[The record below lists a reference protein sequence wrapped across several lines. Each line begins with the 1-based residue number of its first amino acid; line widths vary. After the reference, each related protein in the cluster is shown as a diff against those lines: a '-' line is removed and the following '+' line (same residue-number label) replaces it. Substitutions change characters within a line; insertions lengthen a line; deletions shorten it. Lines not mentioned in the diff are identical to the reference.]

1 MNRTILRLVR
11 AGFVVPALISA
22 ACSPSGSR
30 PADEL
35 AGRTQFVA
43 NPSFEALDGA
53 VPKGWRTADWRPGAS
68 FAVADTGHE
77 GGRSVTISSPA
88 GADASW
94 LATVPIRPYAEYR
107 LSGWIKTENVEP
119 GTGRGALINVD
130 GEEAW
135 RTPAVTGTKD
145 WTKVEVEFDAGANDA
160 LEISCLFGGWG
171 LSTGRAWFDDVRL
184 DLVKAREL
192 GEPAVVIDAGRV
204 RAPLSKYVY
213 GQFIEHLGRCIY
225 QGIWAEMLEDR
236 KFFQPVGE
244 GESPWKAIGAA
255 SVTMDKASPFVGAH
269 TPRVAP
275 KAGREGGLVQD
286 GLAVLAGKEY
296 TGRIVLAGDPA
307 AAVRVSLVWG
317 DAPEARQTIEIV
329 DLGRGYRTYPL
340 AFAAS
345 AASSAPGTSA
355 AARLEIVSAGSWFK
369 VGTASL
375 MPADNVEGF
384 RPEVLALLKE
394 LDAPVYRWPGGN
406 FVSGYDW
413 RDGVGERDLR
423 PPRKNPAWKGVEH
436 NDVGLHEYLNLMRLL
451 GADPYIT
458 VNSGLGDVGLAV
470 AEIEYV
476 NGPAASPMGQWRA
489 RNGRAEPWGV
499 RLWSVGNEM
508 YGSWQL
514 GHMPLADYVK
524 KHVAFAGAMR
534 AEDPSIKIVAVGAVG
549 EWDETMLA
557 QAAGDMDY
565 LSEHFYCGEKPGL
578 LGHVSQIPN
587 EIRRI
592 AEAHRRYRA
601 TIPALKG
608 REIPVAL
615 DEWNY
620 WYGPDLYGEIGVRYF
635 LKDALGVAA
644 GFNEYARQSDIYAMG
659 NYAQTVNVIGAIK
672 TTKTAAAFDT
682 TGLVLKLYR
691 NRFGTLPVEVSGS
704 AAPLDVMAC
713 WREGRQVLTLSVVNP
728 TRRPVTLKLD
738 FGAFRVPKTARLS
751 LLAGDDPQAYNEPGV
766 LPAVVVRE
774 IEDAPFGRSVTVPPV
789 SVSLYEI
796 AERK

>member
-1 MNRTILRLVR
+1 MNKRIFWPSG
-11 AGFVVPALISA
+11 AGFAVLALTCV
-22 ACSPSGSR
+22 ACSPSGSP
-30 PADEL
+30 PANEL
-35 AGRTQFVA
+35 SGRTQFVA
-43 NPSFEALDGA
+43 NSSFEEMEGAL
-53 VPKGWRTADWRPGAS
+53 PKGWRTADWRPGAS
-68 FAVADTGHE
+68 FAVADAGHE
-77 GGRSVTISSPA
+77 GGRSVTISSST

-94 LATVPIRPYAEYR
+94 LATVPTRPYAEYR
-107 LSGWIKTENVEP
+107 LSGWIKTEALEP
-119 GTGRGALINVD
+119 GTGRGALINVRD
-130 GEEAW
+130 EEAW

-145 WTKVEVEFDAGANDA
+145 WTRVEVAFDAGANDA

-171 LSTGRAWFDDVRL
+171 ASTGRAWFDDVRL
-184 DLVKAREL
+184 DLVKAREPDA
-192 GEPAVVIDAGRV
+192 PAVTIDTGRV

-236 KFFQPVGE
+236 KFFWPVGE
-244 GESPWKAIGAA
+244 GESPWRATGEA
-255 SVTMDKASPFVGAH
+255 SVTMDRASPFAGAH
-269 TPRVAP
+269 APRVAP
-275 KAGREGGLVQD
+275 KAGGAGGLVQD
-286 GLAVLAGKEY
+286 GLAVLAGKSY
-296 TGRIVLAGDPA
+296 VGRIVLAGDPGT
-307 AAVRVSLVWG
+307 AVRASLVWG
-317 DAPEARQTIEIV
+317 EAPDARQTVEISG
-329 DLGRGYRTYPL
+329 LGRGYRTYPL
-340 AFAAS
+340 AFSAGAA
-345 AASSAPGTSA
+345 SA
-355 AARLEIVSAGSWFK
+355 AARLEIVSAGRPFK
-369 VGTASL
+369 VGTVSL

-394 LDAPVYRWPGGN
+394 LASPVYRWPGGN

-436 NDVGLHEYLNLMRLL
+436 NDVGLHEYLDLMRLL

-458 VNSGLGDVGLAV
+458 VNSGLGDVALAV
-470 AEIEYV
+470 AELEYV
-476 NGPAASPMGQWRA
+476 NGPAASPMGRRRA

-499 RLWSVGNEM
+499 RFWSVGNEM

-514 GHMPLADYVK
+514 GHMPLADYVR
-524 KHVAFAGAMR
+524 KHVAFAEAMR
-534 AEDPSIKIVAVGAVG
+534 AADPSIKIVAVGAVG

-557 QAAGDMDY
+557 RAAGDMDY

-578 LGHVSQIPN
+578 LSHVNQIPN

-601 TIPALKG
+601 TIPALKD

-620 WYGPDLYGEIGVRYF
+620 WYGPDLYGEIGTRYF

-644 GFNEYARQSDIYAMG
+644 GFNEFARQSDIYAMA

-691 NRFGTLPVEVSGS
+691 SRFGSLPVEVSGS
-704 AAPLDVMAC
+704 AAPLDAMAC
-713 WREGRQVLTLSVVNP
+713 RREGREILTLSVVNP
-728 TRRPVTLKLD
+728 TRQPRTLKLD
-738 FGAFRVPKTARLS
+738 FRGLRVPKTARLS

-766 LPAVVVRE
+766 PPAVVIRE
-774 IEDAPFGRSVTVPPV
+774 IEGAPFGRSITVPPV

-796 AERK
+796 EL